1 MSKDFTKDILKAQN
15 GDKDVLQK
23 IVEEEVFEYL
33 AGAIDIDT
41 CIERIQ
47 NRASIWISEQS

>member
-1 MSKDFTKDILKAQN
+1 MNSIQRWEIISDFN
-15 GDKDVLQK
+15 LQK